1 LISGGA
7 FIEGNVEN
15 SVIFPGVHVGKGTKI
30 INSII
35 MPFSSIGENSVVEKA
50 IIAQNCEITDNCHI
64 CSEDGSIVVIAEG
77 KLVMAPDEEN
87 KQVG

>member
-1 LISGGA
+1 
-7 FIEGNVEN
+7 
-15 SVIFPGVHVGKGTKI
+15 
-30 INSII
+30 

-87 KQVG
+87 K